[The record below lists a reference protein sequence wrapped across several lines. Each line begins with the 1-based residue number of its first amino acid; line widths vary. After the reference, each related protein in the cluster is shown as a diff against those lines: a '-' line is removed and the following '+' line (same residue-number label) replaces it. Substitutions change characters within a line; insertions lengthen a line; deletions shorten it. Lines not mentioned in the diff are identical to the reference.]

1 MNEALSRLKEMDTE
15 IQHLSHIEA
24 LLSWDQETG
33 LPPLAVEERS
43 RQLSLIAGLLHDRI
57 TAEQAGELLAKIPA
71 PEGLPDADRAFVRE
85 FARRYDRKTRVPKK
99 LVVELA
105 RQGALS
111 QNRWVE
117 ARSASDFSI
126 FAPSLEAVVSL
137 VREMASALGW
147 EEQAYDPLLDE
158 YEPYMKT
165 QELER
170 IFAAFLPRLKGLVAR
185 IAAAGREPDTAFL
198 SRSFP
203 LALQEK
209 FGRQVLE
216 AMGYD
221 FRRGRL
227 DVSAHPFT
235 TKLGNADVRL
245 TTRYNPEYFN
255 SGIFGT
261 IHEGGHGIYEQ
272 GASAGQGDTLLA
284 DGASMGM
291 HESQSRLYENVIGR
305 SLPFWKYFYPRLRE
319 LFPAALKDVDLK
331 TFYLGINAVRPSL
344 IRVEADEVTYNL
356 HIVLRFNLEK
366 ALLEGSLAVRDL
378 PEAWN
383 QQSAELLGLMPPGDA
398 EGVLQDIHWCWGA
411 IGYFPTYTLGNLYS
425 AQLYAAM
432 QRDLP
437 DLEKEVA
444 KGNLEIVR
452 AWLAE
457 KIHKAGRLYPAGEL
471 CLRATGEELDPAYFM
486 DYLEAK
492 YSEIYG
498 S

>member
-1 MNEALSRLKEMDTE
+1 
-15 IQHLSHIEA
+15 
-24 LLSWDQETG
+24 
-33 LPPLAVEERS
+33 
-43 RQLSLIAGLLHDRI
+43 
-57 TAEQAGELLAKIPA
+57 
-71 PEGLPDADRAFVRE
+71 
-85 FARRYDRKTRVPKK
+85 
-99 LVVELA
+99 
-105 RQGALS
+105 
-111 QNRWVE
+111 
-117 ARSASDFSI
+117 
-126 FAPSLEAVVSL
+126 VVSL

-165 QELER
+165 QDLER
-170 IFAAFLPRLKGLVAR
+170 IFASFLPRLKGLVAR

-198 SRSFP
+198 TRSFP
-203 LALQEK
+203 PALQEK

-235 TKLGNADVRL
+235 TRLGNADVRL

-255 SGIFGT
+255 SGIFGM

-272 GASAGQGDTLLA
+272 GAGAGLGGTLLA

-331 TFYLGINAVRPSL
+331 AFYRGINAVRPSL

-383 QQSAELLGLMPPGDA
+383 RQSAELLGLTPPGDA

-432 QRDLP
+432 QRELP
-437 DLEKEVA
+437 DLEQEMSE
-444 KGNLEIVR
+444 GNLEIIR

-471 CLRATGEELDPAYFM
+471 CLRATGEKLDPAYFM